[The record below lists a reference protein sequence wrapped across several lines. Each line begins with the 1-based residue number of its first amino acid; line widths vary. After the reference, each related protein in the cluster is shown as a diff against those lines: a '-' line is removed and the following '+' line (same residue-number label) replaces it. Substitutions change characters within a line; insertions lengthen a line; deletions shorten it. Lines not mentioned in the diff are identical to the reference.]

1 MPEISRFLGIV
12 IGMFYRDHAPAHFH
26 AVYGE
31 HEVTIDVVTGAV
43 VGRFPSRALALV
55 QEWRRL
61 HTSELLDDWVRARQG
76 QPLSNIA
83 PLE

>member
-12 IGMFYRDHAPAHFH
+12 IAMYYRDRMPPHFH
-26 AVYGE
+26 AMYGE
-31 HEVTIDVVTGAV
+31 FDAAIALETGAV
-43 VGRFPSRALALV
+43 VGKFPARALALV

-61 HTSELLDDWVRARQG
+61 HYSELADAWSLARSG
-76 QPLSNIA
+76 QPLPAIE